1 MLNLWDVLPTE
12 LQEAILSKSVE
23 LCRQEYIEAG
33 RAKHARN
40 KKKQERSALSADM
53 IRHFMTGTDPIEI
66 INWAFPVE
74 LRELEQLVD
83 PPIEILDQVYDYD
96 YTPYFDEWLQRCI
109 RYMEDPEHANEW
121 IVPSSD
127 HWLVMFTRL
136 VQFKQKHGHA
146 EPMGESPALHLW
158 LEIQRDPDT
167 RLSREKR
174 YSLRTLGVRLP
185 RARP

>member
-1 MLNLWDVLPTE
+1 MLNLWDVLPNE
-12 LQEAILSKSVE
+12 LQEIILSKSVE

-96 YTPYFDEWLQRCI
+96 YTPYFDEWLERCI

-127 HWLVMFTRL
+127 HWLVMFT
-136 VQFKQKHGHA
+136 KECKKHWGTGPSLHVA
-146 EPMGESPALHLW
+146 NQYAQWLDSNLDGSPDNAKVW
-158 LEIQRDPDT
+158 
-167 RLSREKR
+167 
-174 YSLRTLGVRLP
+174 
-185 RARP
+185 AA